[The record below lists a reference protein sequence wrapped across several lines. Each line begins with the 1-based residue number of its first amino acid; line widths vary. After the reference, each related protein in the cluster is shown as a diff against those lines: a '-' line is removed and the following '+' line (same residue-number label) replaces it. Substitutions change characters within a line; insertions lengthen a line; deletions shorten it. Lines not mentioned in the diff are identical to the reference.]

1 MLPSDHSQTNICYS
15 LLSDSSLDERHHLWS
30 ESRLI
35 YKHRIVRLIFNEMK
49 LNWSNWQ
56 SWGLSFWKPDWE
68 FPLVRPRSWW
78 CLELCRKF
86 SSSWPDRSEMWS
98 NNTIFNINR
107 NHETIT
113 RIQMMEIGKV
123 SFQKLYWIET
133 RNFGEK
139 KTNFVR
145 FFRVFLVRW
154 GLANIKHGLIIQM
167 VQFTRKMSSSTLYK
181 LW

>member
-1 MLPSDHSQTNICYS
+1 MSKSVWDQQTNRGICCRPDCNASVTSVCREGTCCPLITLKLTSVTLYYPTPLWMKDTTCGLS
-15 LLSDSSLDERHHLWS
+15 LVLYINTELFDWFSMRW
-30 ESRLI
+30 
-35 YKHRIVRLIFNEMK
+35 
-49 LNWSNWQ
+49 NWSNWQ

-123 SFQKLYWIET
+123 SFQKLYWIGT

-139 KTNFVR
+139 K
-145 FFRVFLVRW
+145 
-154 GLANIKHGLIIQM
+154 LI
-167 VQFTRKMSSSTLYK
+167 L
-181 LW
+181 